1 MTYKIAIKD
10 QKFEVEIGEIREGRA
25 EVTVNGLPYEVVIEN
40 YNEISAGPVWEP
52 ATSPAPAYPKTALK
66 TPPPQGQPAPKSAA
80 KTGPH
85 RSAAGDGFIA
95 AQIPGRILA
104 VNVGVGDDFIAA
116 QIPGRILAVNVGVG
130 DDVKKNQTLAI
141 MEAMKMENNIL
152 ATRDGIVREVNIQK
166 GSEVSTGDVMIVIG

>member
-104 VNVGVGDDFIAA
+104 VNVGVGDD
-116 QIPGRILAVNVGVG
+116 
-130 DDVKKNQTLAI
+130 VKKNQTLAI